1 MFFSPRDFMIATG
14 CPEKAHRSKKHED
27 GYSIIALWNGERQ
40 NDFIKALFFY
50 FFNYSNLYI
59 EK

>member
-40 NDFIKALFFY
+40 NDFIKA
-50 FFNYSNLYI
+50 
-59 EK
+59 